1 MIEPVRE
8 FRCRLG
14 DAQEQLN
21 QTAARHAR
29 PRDQA
34 GDAHGRR
41 GSDASF
47 SNMPAPDRRRL
58 GGPPW
63 IDSGSAGNPD
73 SAVDRG
79 KKSDSAVFC
88 ENPSRKHALIQVFAA

>member
-41 GSDASF
+41 GSDACF
-47 SNMPAPDRRRL
+47 SSMPLPTAGASAARR
-58 GGPPW
+58 G

-79 KKSDSAVFC
+79 KNPIRPFFAKIRL
-88 ENPSRKHALIQVFAA
+88 ENMR